1 MFRLCVVGSGGVG
14 KSSLTIRYLKNEF
27 TEYYDPTLEETYRK
41 EIEYNGKLYDVEI
54 VDTAGQEEFSSFRD
68 SSVAT
73 GDAFLVLFAINSTS
87 SWHELKDLRSKIIQD
102 RQLGSAI
109 PMVIVANKLDL
120 EGEREVNKDEVL
132 EYCNSAEV
140 NMPLIETSAKTGLN
154 VEESFQLMMQQIQRI
169 QPALLERIVPKNHAS
184 KPPKK
189 ENCVLL

>member
-73 GDAFLVLFAINSTS
+73 GDAFLVLFAINSAL
-87 SWHELKDLRSKIIQD
+87 SWHELKELRSKIIQD
-102 RQLGSAI
+102 RQAASAI
-109 PMVIVANKLDL
+109 PMVMVGNKLDL

-132 EYCNSAEV
+132 EYCNSSDV
-140 NMPLIETSAKTGLN
+140 NIPLIETSAKTGLN
-154 VEESFQLMMQQIQRI
+154 VEETFQLMMRQIQRI
-169 QPALLERIVPKNHAS
+169 QPALLERIAPKNHED
-184 KPPKK
+184 KRRK
-189 ENCVLL
+189 NDCLLL

>member
-41 EIEYNGKLYDVEI
+41 EIEYNGRLYEVEI
-54 VDTAGQEEFSSFRD
+54 VDTAGQEEYSSFRD

-73 GDAFLVLFAINSTS
+73 GDAFLVLFAINSVS

-102 RQLGSAI
+102 RQLTSAI
-109 PMVIVANKLDL
+109 PMVLVGNKLDL
-120 EGEREVNKDEVL
+120 EEEREVNKDEVL
-132 EYCNSAEV
+132 EYCNSTDV
-140 NMPLIETSAKTGLN
+140 NIPLIETSAKTGLN

-169 QPALLERIVPKNHAS
+169 QPSLFERAAPKSQGNKA
-184 KPPKK
+184 PKK
-189 ENCVLL
+189 PDCLLV

>member
-73 GDAFLVLFAINSTS
+73 GDAFLVLFAINSVS

-102 RQLGSAI
+102 RQLTSPI
-109 PMVIVANKLDL
+109 PMVLVGNKLDL
-120 EGEREVNKDEVL
+120 EEEREVNKDEVL
-132 EYCNSAEV
+132 EYCNSSDV
-140 NMPLIETSAKTGLN
+140 TIPLIETSAKTGLN

-169 QPALLERIVPKNHAS
+169 QPSLLERIAPRNYGN
-184 KPPKK
+184 KPTKK
-189 ENCVLL
+189 ADCLLL

>member
-73 GDAFLVLFAINSTS
+73 GDAFLVLFAINSAS

-102 RQLGSAI
+102 RQLTSAI
-109 PMVIVANKLDL
+109 PMVMVGNKLDL

-132 EYCNSAEV
+132 EYCNSSDV
-140 NMPLIETSAKTGLN
+140 NIPLIETSAKTGLN
-154 VEESFQLMMQQIQRI
+154 VEETFQLMMQQIQRI
-169 QPALLERIVPKNHAS
+169 QPALLERTAPRNHEDKRRKND
-184 KPPKK
+184 
-189 ENCVLL
+189 CLLL